1 MKTLKTMTAILLAL
15 AMLLAGMAQAVTIL
29 SRGSK
34 GDGVVALQQKLTEL
48 GYDIGKADGDFGGR
62 TETALKQYQEAHGL
76 EQTGK
81 LDADTHLALFG
92 EPLPMEAW
100 EAPTASATG
109 IHRYDYFVSDISWEE
124 ANRRAVDQGGW
135 LVGINSLSEY
145 VELQSE
151 ILELGYA
158 DVAFW
163 IGARRDSDLGPGNFF
178 WVDDNGATH
187 EMPIDF
193 DELLGGVNPW
203 ALGEPI
209 ARNAEG
215 ALNLFTRMR
224 FSPGEA
230 RWVWENCDGK
240 PQGRTG
246 YIVEYPDESLLANL
260 PPEAEVPVLTPVQE
274 PEPQPTPQ
282 PTQGYDVTLL
292 RLSAGQFLLRATT
305 EAKCQFYA
313 SFQSEG
319 GKEYCWAYDD
329 IDAGLSDALVRAD
342 LFDGAEE
349 YLPSRFIIKY
359 RLCAMDPDTEK
370 VIEGLT
376 DWKICDLYAHEPTEA
391 PEPEATAEPT
401 EASEPEATVKPTEV
415 PEPEA
420 AAEPTEVP
428 GAEATDEP
436 TEASEPEATVEPT
449 EVPGAEAAGRQPAA
463 PPRKKRPDS
472 DGESHR
478 FTVVCISDPV
488 GPHPGTPI
496 EILDADTQDPVIVTV
511 PGEPGYLLPGTYII
525 RVPGVDGPDT
535 PFTVL
540 DSPVMPVIMDMAPGG
555 VSGTLVDSAT
565 GKPLAG
571 VTVTVEVQ
579 GVTYTTTT
587 DENGRFAFEN
597 LPPVEAMLTVRDVGV
612 ATRQQRFTVG
622 AGVDTAI
629 DLEVEPY
636 PRAAFFGIWHDGSAE
651 ADAAMQ
657 AFWDSAESFSWA
669 IGHTMYIEVVQGAGN
684 GAPAPGTLLECQSD
698 ASYAY
703 FNNTVQETREDFFA
717 SPDVRFSPDDGL
729 LYITGVIRP
738 NNLKANNSHW
748 DYVFEG
754 WSDLLIDDFVM
765 EPVADAGRRLLAE
778 SLERGVDPL
787 SDEGLRAIV
796 AQLAGEDALAGLE
809 GLDPDALSA
818 SLEKLLK

>member
-1 MKTLKTMTAILLAL
+1 MKMLKTMTAILLAL

-34 GDGVVALQQKLTEL
+34 GDGVVALQQKLAEL
-48 GYDIGKADGDFGGR
+48 GYDIGKADGDFGGK
-62 TETALKQYQEAHGL
+62 TETALKLFQEAHGL
-76 EQTGK
+76 EQTGR

-178 WVDDNGATH
+178 WVDENGATH

-193 DELLGGVNPW
+193 DDLLGGVNPW
-203 ALGEPI
+203 ALGEPV

-215 ALNLFTRMR
+215 AMNLFTRMR

-246 YIVEYPDESLLANL
+246 YIVEYPDESLLADL

-274 PEPQPTPQ
+274 PEPQPTHQ
-282 PTQGYDVTLL
+282 PAQGYDVTLL

-313 SFQSEG
+313 SFQSED

-376 DWKICDLYAHEPTEA
+376 DWKICDLYAQAPTEA

-401 EASEPEATVKPTEV
+401 EV

-420 AAEPTEVP
+420 TA
-428 GAEATDEP
+428 EP
-436 TEASEPEATVEPT
+436 TEASEAEATAEPT
-449 EVPGAEAAGRQPAA
+449 EASGDEAADGQPAA
-463 PPRKKRPDS
+463 TPRKKRPRP
-472 DGESHR
+472 DGKSHR
-478 FTVVCISDPV
+478 FTVVFISDPV
-488 GPHPGTPI
+488 GPHPDTPI
-496 EILDADTQDPVIVTV
+496 EILDADTQDPVITTV
-511 PGEPGYLLPGTYII
+511 PDVPGYLPPGTYII
-525 RVPGVDGPDT
+525 HVPGADGPDT

-555 VSGTLVDSAT
+555 VSGTPVDSVT

-587 DENGRFAFEN
+587 DENGRYTFEN

-629 DLEVEPY
+629 DLEVESY

-651 ADAAMQ
+651 ADAAMH
-657 AFWDSAESFSWA
+657 AFWDSAESLSWA
-669 IGHTMYIEVVQGAGN
+669 ICHTMYIEVVQGAGS

-698 ASYAY
+698 ASRAY
-703 FNNTVQETREDFFA
+703 FTNTVQEAKEDFFA
-717 SPDVRFSPDDGL
+717 DPDVRFSPDDGL

-778 SLERGVDPL
+778 CLERGVDPL

-796 AQLAGEDALAGLE
+796 AQLSGEDALAGLE
-809 GLDPDALSA
+809 GLDPDALST
-818 SLEKLLK
+818 SLEKLMK